1 MPYRARPPVRSK
13 RGAVQFDAPERLEA
27 GAAMRPKERRETGQT
42 DLFRA
47 RLDQL
52 VDLQHPLAKLA
63 RTIDWGFLEERFGA
77 VDRDGPGQPPLA
89 TRLMAGLAILSNLAW
104 QKVLQPSISQP
115 WRKRRSAQRIRL
127 S

>member
-1 MPYRARPPVRSK
+1 
-13 RGAVQFDAPERLEA
+13 
-27 GAAMRPKERRETGQT
+27 MRPKERRETGQT

-77 VDRDGPGQPPLA
+77 VYRDGPGEPPLA
-89 TRLMAGLAILSNLAW
+89 TRKRFRVYVAG
-104 QKVLQPSISQP
+104 
-115 WRKRRSAQRIRL
+115 RKRGLSAAIKRAFRRRAAVEPVMPSQKRAPHGPQSSIKPR
-127 S
+127 